1 MNTKNLLIILA
12 LCATY
17 ACSQEDQPNPYHG
30 EWFGILDLGE
40 QKFRLA
46 LQFNSLDSA
55 SCYLL
60 NPKAESIAVDTLYL
74 ENDSLK
80 ITMSEID
87 GAYTCRY
94 VGDKLQGK
102 WKLANDRWVDLAF
115 EPADFSKIEG
125 FRPRLDDNYSYQAP
139 QPLDGDWLTSSL
151 EKEGMDQS
159 PVLDLVH
166 AIIDEKYKNIHSL
179 LIVKNNK
186 LVLEE
191 YFYGYTRA
199 DLNGIQSASKSFWSA
214 LLGVAIAQGAIK
226 GVHQS
231 ICPYFKEYRS
241 FDCHNLYLTLHHL
254 LTMTTG
260 WKWDETSVTY
270 GDPENSSDQMVAS
283 EDPLWFTLS
292 RPVNTS
298 PGNTFNYN
306 SGCMLL
312 INKILWEATNT
323 PNDTFAIQN
332 LLRPLGITT
341 YDLGDDFNGVLG
353 DIYLLPR
360 DMARFGTLF
369 LNEGQWDGTQ
379 ILPKA
384 WVQASTTKQV
394 ATDEGDAGYGY
405 FWWTRNFTK
414 ESRPVPTYYAWGYG
428 GQYIFV
434 VPEINMVT
442 VFTGSNWKM
451 SDNTYFEIVDEY
463 LVE

>member
-1 MNTKNLLIILA
+1 
-12 LCATY
+12 
-17 ACSQEDQPNPYHG
+17 
-30 EWFGILDLGE
+30 
-40 QKFRLA
+40 
-46 LQFNSLDSA
+46 
-55 SCYLL
+55 
-60 NPKAESIAVDTLYL
+60 
-74 ENDSLK
+74 
-80 ITMSEID
+80 
-87 GAYTCRY
+87 
-94 VGDKLQGK
+94 
-102 WKLANDRWVDLAF
+102 
-115 EPADFSKIEG
+115 
-125 FRPRLDDNYSYQAP
+125 
-139 QPLDGDWLTSSL
+139 
-151 EKEGMDQS
+151 
-159 PVLDLVH
+159 
-166 AIIDEKYKNIHSL
+166 
-179 LIVKNNK
+179 
-186 LVLEE
+186 
-191 YFYGYTRA
+191 
-199 DLNGIQSASKSFWSA
+199 
-214 LLGVAIAQGAIK
+214 
-226 GVHQS
+226 
-231 ICPYFKEYRS
+231 
-241 FDCHNLYLTLHHL
+241 
-254 LTMTTG
+254 MTTG

-298 PGNTFNYN
+298 PRNTFNYN

-442 VFTGSNWKM
+442 VFTGSNWQM
-451 SDNTYFEIVDEY
+451 SDNTYFEIMDEY